1 MMSKTDIKD
10 VERRIEIKQQLISM
24 TIKEIVRL
32 KMLLAFEEIES
43 SKHKREVE

>member
-1 MMSKTDIKD
+1 MMSKSDIKD
-10 VERRIEIKQQLISM
+10 VERRIEIKQQLIDL

-43 SKHKREVE
+43 NKHKKVVE